1 MKHTEKIAPVAAAF
15 SALATLACCVP
26 IAIAAGTATASLAIV
41 AGSYRWWFLGASAVL
56 LTRGAVQVA
65 RVRRTCSTRGSAS
78 MVILAVSAAIVLL
91 VVLLPQVLAGLIA
104 DWLP

>member
-1 MKHTEKIAPVAAAF
+1 MTHTEKIAPAAAAL
-15 SALATLACCVP
+15 SALATLACCLP
-26 IAIAAGTATASLAIV
+26 IGIAAGTATASLAIV

-56 LTRGAVQVA
+56 LTLGAVQLV
-65 RVRRTCSTRGSAS
+65 RVRRTCQTRGSGS
-78 MVILAVSAAIVLL
+78 TVILAVSAAIVLL